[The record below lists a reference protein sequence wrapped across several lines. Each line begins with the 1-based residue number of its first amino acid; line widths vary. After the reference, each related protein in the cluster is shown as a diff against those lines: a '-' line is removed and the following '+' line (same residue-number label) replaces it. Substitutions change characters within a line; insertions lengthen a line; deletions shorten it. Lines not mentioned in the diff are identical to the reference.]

1 MSAPSFT
8 RRMLRLGG
16 LLVALS
22 VVTPTIVS
30 AQDAP
35 RKELTEKV
43 STEVSKLQELFD
55 AKQWDTALAK
65 VDSLLA
71 DVRPESYDRT
81 LLNQIKVQILLT
93 QGKYA
98 AAIEP
103 LETALRLGHAYNF
116 IEERQNLEFT
126 QILSQLYFQEGTTTK
141 DTRLRDDYL
150 KKAYDTIK
158 VYLAATDKPKVE
170 AVSYAATMM
179 YTQATLDAENPDKQL
194 LAESKELAEK
204 GLLLTAKP
212 REAFYVLVLAA
223 LQQEGKNKEAGEILE
238 LLVTLNPTSKQFWQ
252 QLQATYLNIANAA
265 PPDSQEALEYNVRT
279 VITIERAQK
288 LGILNSPRDHF
299 NMVGILMNI
308 RRFNQAIVL
317 LEKGLANGDIDD
329 TQQNWEYL
337 ASSYQQ
343 VNKELK
349 AIDVLK
355 QTAAKFP
362 EVGSLEFK
370 IANIYYGLDKLAEA
384 YDHGK
389 KALSKGGLENEGS
402 AQMFVAYMGFELK
415 KYDEALPFAK
425 EAKDAGAV
433 NADRLYEAIENA
445 IKERQAALEA
455 TI

>member
-22 VVTPTIVS
+22 VVTPAIVS

-35 RKELTEKV
+35 RKELSEKV

-65 VDSLLA
+65 VDALLA
-71 DVRPESYDRT
+71 GVRPESYDRT
-81 LLNQIKVQILLT
+81 LLSQIKVQVLLT

-98 AAIEP
+98 ESIEP
-103 LETALRLGHAYNF
+103 METALRLGKAYNF
-116 IEERQNLEFT
+116 IEERQYLEFT

-141 DTRLRDDYL
+141 DTVQRDAYL

-158 VYLAATDKPKVE
+158 VYLASTDKPKVE

-179 YTQATLDAENPDKQL
+179 YTQATLDGDNPDKKL

-204 GLLLTAKP
+204 GLLLSAKP
-212 REAFYVLVLAA
+212 RESFYVLVLAA

-252 QLQATYLNIANAA
+252 QLQATYLNIANSS
-265 PPDSQEALEYNVRT
+265 PPDSREALEYNVRT
-279 VITIERAQK
+279 VLTIERAQK

-317 LEKGLANGDIDD
+317 LEKGLANGDIED

-370 IANIYYGLDKLAEA
+370 IANIYYGLDKLPEA

-389 KALSKGGLENEGS
+389 KALAKGGLDNVGS

-425 EAKDAGAV
+425 EAKDAGAN
-433 NADRLYEAIENA
+433 NAARLYEAIENA

>member
-1 MSAPSFT
+1 
-8 RRMLRLGG
+8 MLRLGG

-22 VVTPTIVS
+22 VVTPAIVS

-35 RKELTEKV
+35 RKELSEKV

-65 VDSLLA
+65 VDALLA
-71 DVRPESYDRT
+71 GVRPESYDRT
-81 LLNQIKVQILLT
+81 LLSQIKVQVLLT

-98 AAIEP
+98 ESIEP
-103 LETALRLGHAYNF
+103 METALRLGKAYNF
-116 IEERQNLEFT
+116 IEERQYLEFT

-141 DTRLRDDYL
+141 DTVQRDAYL

-158 VYLAATDKPKVE
+158 VYLASTDKPKVE

-179 YTQATLDAENPDKQL
+179 YTQATLDGDNPDKKL

-204 GLLLTAKP
+204 GLLLSAKP
-212 REAFYVLVLAA
+212 RESFYVLVLAA

-252 QLQATYLNIANAA
+252 QLQATYLNIANSS
-265 PPDSQEALEYNVRT
+265 PPDSREALEYNVRT
-279 VITIERAQK
+279 VLTIERAQK

-317 LEKGLANGDIDD
+317 LEKGLANGDIED

-370 IANIYYGLDKLAEA
+370 IANIYYGLDKLPEA

-389 KALSKGGLENEGS
+389 KALAKGGLDNVGS

-425 EAKDAGAV
+425 EAKDAGAN
-433 NADRLYEAIENA
+433 NAARLYEAIENA